1 MLKYAVLF
9 FVALLT
15 HGYTIEPLIVGIAG
29 GTGSGKTTLADKLI
43 EAFPGQSV
51 LICQDSYYKDIS
63 GQSIEERA
71 KANFDHPN
79 SLDFD
84 LLRDHLIALK
94 NNQSICVP
102 QYSFHTHSREPQST
116 SVQPAAL
123 IIVEGILIFAVDEVR
138 DLFDIKIYVDTDDDV
153 RLLRRIERDMK
164 ERSRDFCSIRD
175 QYLKT
180 VKPMHD
186 SFVEPSKRFADVIIP
201 SDRRNVKGLSMIVSK
216 LKEELQLHQQTLT
229 CNASDHGYNEEKQ

>member
-1 MLKYAVLF
+1 MFKRAILL
-9 FVALLT
+9 FVALLSYGHT
-15 HGYTIEPLIVGIAG
+15 ADPLIVGIAG

-63 GQSIEERA
+63 VKTLEERS
-71 KANFDHPN
+71 KTNFDHPS

-84 LLRDHLIALK
+84 LLREHLISLK
-94 NNQSICVP
+94 NNQSISVP
-102 QYSFHTHSREPQST
+102 EYSFHTHSRLPQST
-116 SVQPAAL
+116 AVQPAAL

-201 SDRRNVKGLSMIVSK
+201 SDRRNVKGFSMIVSK
-216 LKEELQLHQQTLT
+216 LKEELQMHQDALA
-229 CNASDHGYNEEKQ
+229 CNPADRSYQKEKE

>member
-1 MLKYAVLF
+1 MLKHLLLF

-15 HGYTIEPLIVGIAG
+15 HGYSIEPLIVGVAG

-43 EAFPGQSV
+43 EAFPGQSI
-51 LICQDSYYKDIS
+51 LICQDSYYKGIS
-63 GQSIEERA
+63 GQSLEEGS
-71 KANFDHPN
+71 KTNFDHPD
-79 SLDFD
+79 SLDFN
-84 LLRDHLIALK
+84 LLREHLIALK
-94 NNQSICVP
+94 NNQPISVP
-102 QYSFHTHSREPQST
+102 QYNFHTHLREPKST
-116 SVQPAAL
+116 VVKPAAL

-138 DLFDIKIYVDTDDDV
+138 DLFDIKIYMDTDDDV

-186 SFVEPSKRFADVIIP
+186 SYVEPSKRFADVIIP
-201 SDRRNVKGLSMIVSK
+201 SGRHNAKGLSMIVSK
-216 LKEELQLHQQTLT
+216 LKEELQLHQEVLACKTIE
-229 CNASDHGYNEEKQ
+229 CGYVQPKH